1 MMLRTV
7 HKGKLNV
14 ATSHYSFIVLQ
25 EDVFGKRKRGPRSRR
40 SQILLHI
47 RYDRSPLSLLPAP
60 TQPHH
65 SSKMNPVIA
74 DVVSL
79 ANGSATQPSVSADT
93 ALTG

>member
-1 MMLRTV
+1 MASS
-7 HKGKLNV
+7 HCNV
-14 ATSHYSFIVLQ
+14 IVLR
-25 EDVFGKRKRGPRSRR
+25 EHVFGSAKDKLKQ
-40 SQILLHI
+40 SQIFFHVK
-47 RYDRSPLSLLPAP
+47 YDRSPLSLLPAP